1 MAHGFFYITE
11 SCRSAEV
18 QNAEARAAGDPSLG
32 PHPIPIPS
40 GEGLVRSHHNQKH
53 NPAVRRSEAT
63 DEFISVN
70 SQPAVKGPR
79 RGYSFWRPS
88 HSGRNSTIRST
99 ANSTSTQLVIRSI
112 PQDCSIV
119 AADREQ
125 LIECPSSNTPL
136 LPSSWVYGESI
147 ENLRR
152 TRSTTIQY
160 KQPLTFGGVRKSN
173 KLYAHLST
181 AHRVHFHFIFSNC
194 KNLKKIRPT
203 CEIL

>member
-88 HSGRNSTIRST
+88 HSGRNSTIRRT

-119 AADREQ
+119 AADSEQ
-125 LIECPSSNTPL
+125 LSVRHPTHHSFLPL
-136 LPSSWVYGESI
+136 GCTVSQSRI
-147 ENLRR
+147 
-152 TRSTTIQY
+152 
-160 KQPLTFGGVRKSN
+160 
-173 KLYAHLST
+173 
-181 AHRVHFHFIFSNC
+181 
-194 KNLKKIRPT
+194 
-203 CEIL
+203 